1 MKIPLK
7 SLEREVHQGVTLP
20 CEINGT
26 SPRTTMLALVVQ
38 RNSMLPTSSVVLQK
52 SDNA

>member
-7 SLEREVHQGVTLP
+7 SLEREVHQGVTHP
-20 CEINGT
+20 CEVNGN
-26 SPRTTMLALVVQ
+26 SLRTTMLVLIVQ

-52 SDNA
+52 NENT